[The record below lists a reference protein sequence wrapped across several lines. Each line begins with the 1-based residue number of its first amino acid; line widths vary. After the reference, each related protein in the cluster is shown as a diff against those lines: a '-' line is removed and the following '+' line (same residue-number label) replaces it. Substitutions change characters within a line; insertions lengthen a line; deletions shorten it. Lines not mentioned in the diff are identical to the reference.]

1 MYTYVHVVKPDSG
14 ADLVLLVDLE
24 CPHLFIQSQLS
35 METYLIPDPSLL
47 VTVVPSK

>member
-24 CPHLFIQSQLS
+24 CPHLFQSQLS